1 MDTPPPSNPPPLTR
15 HQRRELE
22 RQRRKSGQQNSART
36 QTLKRVLLWT
46 GILVVVGGAITG
58 AVLLS
63 KGNGDTTGA
72 APVDRVVEGDWVK
85 GNRDA
90 KNVLVEFSDLQ
101 CPACKAFQPAVKRLA
116 EKNSDG
122 LAIVYR
128 HFPLRQIH
136 KNADR
141 AARFAEAAGRQGKFW
156 EFHDQLFE
164 EQSAWADDSDPTDQF
179 LAYAESLGLDREQL
193 RTDADSAAAKEAVTA
208 DSQSASAAGVSATPT
223 FYLNGQKLSGFKSID
238 DLVKRVE
245 DAIAGAS

>member
-1 MDTPPPSNPPPLTR
+1 MDTPSSSNPQPLTR

-22 RQRRKSGQQNSART
+22 RQQRKSGQQTAART
-36 QTLKRVLLWT
+36 QTLKRALLWV
-46 GILVVVGGAITG
+46 GILVVVGGAIAG
-58 AVLLS
+58 AVVLS
-63 KGNGDTTGA
+63 KGSGDTTGA

-101 CPACKAFQPAVKRLA
+101 CPACKAFQPAVKQLA
-116 EKNSDG
+116 EQNPDD

-141 AARFAEAAGRQGKFW
+141 AARFAEAAGLQGKFW
-156 EFHDQLFE
+156 EFHDQLFA
-164 EQSAWADDSDPTDQF
+164 EQSAWSDESDPTDRF
-179 LAYAESLGLDREQL
+179 LGYAESLGLDREKL
-193 RTDADSAAAKEAVTA
+193 RTDADGAAAKDAVTA
-208 DSQSASAAGVSATPT
+208 DSKSASAAGVSATPT
-223 FYLNGQKLSGFKSID
+223 FYLNGKKLSGFKSID

-245 DAIAGAS
+245 DGIGAAS